1 MKTPPEY
8 REMEFV
14 GLLIELAK
22 LFKPQI
28 YVELGV
34 KKGYTITRLAPYV
47 GKAIGIDIDPVQI
60 NLPNVTTHVST
71 TQDFA
76 KTLCNRDPFI
86 DFLFIDADHSYKA
99 VLDDFDAY
107 LPHVKSNGLIFL
119 HDTHP
124 IKQELT
130 KPGYCHDA
138 WKAASEINDCETGV
152 EIVTLPGPWAGL
164 SIIRKFGKHHLAWR

>member
-71 TQDFA
+71 T
-76 KTLCNRDPFI
+76 
-86 DFLFIDADHSYKA
+86 
-99 VLDDFDAY
+99 
-107 LPHVKSNGLIFL
+107 
-119 HDTHP
+119 
-124 IKQELT
+124 
-130 KPGYCHDA
+130 
-138 WKAASEINDCETGV
+138 
-152 EIVTLPGPWAGL
+152 
-164 SIIRKFGKHHLAWR
+164 